1 METMH
6 TLSSK
11 PAVSPEAAEQIAVV
25 SQSVWHDAMLLGKPR
40 ITLMVMMTVA
50 IGFLMAPA
58 ATSQWALM
66 IHALCGVGL
75 VAAASGIL
83 NQAWERDTDALMRR
97 TKARPMP
104 TGRISP
110 AMGYAIGYAFGI
122 VGVTWLILAV
132 NTLTAMLAFLT
143 LVLYVCLYT
152 PMKRYTAWNTFI
164 GAIPGAMPPL
174 LGYAASA
181 NALPV
186 ESWLLAGILFFWQ
199 FPHFFAIAWMYR
211 EDYRQGGLVMVSTI
225 DNGTG
230 KFTGDMTLATA
241 LVLVAFSLV
250 PFAYGLAG
258 YWYLGGALLLGGLFC
273 WASWRFLMNPGR
285 QTARQTLWASLIYL
299 PPMFLLMLLDG
310 PKGW

>member
-1 METMH
+1 MDTMH
-6 TLSSK
+6 TIAQTNRVSHE
-11 PAVSPEAAEQIAVV
+11 AVEQLTAT

-50 IGFLMAPA
+50 IGFLLAPLG
-58 ATSQWALM
+58 TSQWMLM
-66 IHALCGVGL
+66 LHAMCGVGL

-104 TGRISP
+104 RGRLSP
-110 AMGYAIGYAFGI
+110 VLGYTIGFVFGI

-132 NTLTAMLAFLT
+132 NTLTAFLAFLT
-143 LVLYVCLYT
+143 LVLYVCIYT
-152 PMKRYTAWNTFI
+152 PLKRYTAWNTFV

-174 LGYAASA
+174 LGYAAAA

-186 ESWLLAGILFFWQ
+186 ESWILAGLLFLWQ

-225 DNGTG
+225 DATGG

-241 LVLVAFSLV
+241 LVLVAFSIV
-250 PFAYGLAG
+250 PFAYGYTG
-258 YWYLGGALLLGGLFC
+258 YWYLAGALLFGGIFC
-273 WASWRFLMNPGR
+273 WAAWRFLRVPCR
-285 QTARQTLWASLIYL
+285 QTARQTLWASLLYL
-299 PPMFLLMLLDG
+299 PLMFLLVLVNG
-310 PKGW
+310 PKVW